1 MVLGASE
8 EYLLCQTL
16 IFQRQ
21 LFFFLLIL
29 SSCKRLQLAHTC
41 VCMCV
46 MLTYCSSG
54 LSIGEVPFICKH
66 LLSDPPPPPPLPLYQ
81 DDWLFFCTVCTEY
94 VPQLVHPWLL
104 SLAIPGY
111 PWLSLAIPGYPWLSL
126 AIQSELITHIS
137 VV

>member
-66 LLSDPPPPPPLPLYQ
+66 LLSDPPPPPP
-81 DDWLFFCTVCTEY
+81 
-94 VPQLVHPWLL
+94 
-104 SLAIPGY
+104 SLCIKMIGCSSVLCALNMFLNWFIPGY
-111 PWLSLAIPGYPWLSL
+111 PWLSLAIPGYTIRVDYTHFSGL
-126 AIQSELITHIS
+126 ARYKVMTI
-137 VV
+137 